1 MKPIL
6 AQPYNPALDSLAHK
20 HRQTIERFSHNHSF
34 LIV

>member
-20 HRQTIERFSHNHSF
+20 HRQTIERR
-34 LIV
+34 LGR